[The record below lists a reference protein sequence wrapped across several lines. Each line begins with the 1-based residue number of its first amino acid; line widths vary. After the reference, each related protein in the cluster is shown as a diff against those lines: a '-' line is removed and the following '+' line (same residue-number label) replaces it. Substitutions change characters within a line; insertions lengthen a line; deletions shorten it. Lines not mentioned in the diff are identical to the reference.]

1 MTVYSIFTVQELQK
15 LCKDASTQL
24 IIIDMYATW
33 CGPCKMIAPKI
44 EQLSNT
50 YLNAIFVK
58 INVDEAEEISNHF
71 KITSMP
77 SFIFIKNYEEVDR
90 VIGANIQKIEEVL
103 KKHL

>member
-1 MTVYSIFTVQELQK
+1 MTIYNLYTIEDLK
-15 LCKDASTQL
+15 NLCKDASTQL

-44 EQLSNT
+44 EQLSNK

-58 INVDEAEEISNHF
+58 VNVDEAEEISNHF
-71 KITSMP
+71 NISSMP
-77 SFIFIKNYEEVDR
+77 TFIFIKNYEEVDR